1 MSKNNFR
8 IESDSMG
15 KMKVPKKSLY
25 AAQTARAIQNFPISD
40 LKFKRPFI
48 EALGVIKFC
57 SAKVNGELN
66 LLPKSISKSIMK
78 ASQEVIDGKHDGE
91 FVVDIFQTGSGTSSN
106 MNANEV
112 IASLANKFHNGKE
125 KIHPN
130 DHVNLCQSS
139 NDVIPTAMHIS
150 AYKLT
155 KNELIPSLKIL
166 KKEFNIK
173 EKKFKNIYKIGRTH
187 LQDATPMTL
196 GQEFGGFSQMIDN
209 SLEYINLSLSS
220 IKFLSQ
226 GGTAVG
232 TGINSHPKFAKKISQ
247 QISNK
252 VGYKFYEAKNHFESQ
267 SSKDAIV
274 NLSGSLKTCSTSLS
288 EPGMGCQ
295 L

>member
-78 ASQEVIDGKHDGE
+78 ASQEVIDGKHDNE

-150 AYKLT
+150 TYKLT

-166 KKEFNIK
+166 KKEFDIK

-226 GGTAVG
+226 G
-232 TGINSHPKFAKKISQ
+232 
-247 QISNK
+247 
-252 VGYKFYEAKNHFESQ
+252 
-267 SSKDAIV
+267 
-274 NLSGSLKTCSTSLS
+274 
-288 EPGMGCQ
+288 EPP
-295 L
+295 

>member
-1 MSKNNFR
+1 
-8 IESDSMG
+8 
-15 KMKVPKKSLY
+15 
-25 AAQTARAIQNFPISD
+25 
-40 LKFKRPFI
+40 
-48 EALGVIKFC
+48 
-57 SAKVNGELN
+57 
-66 LLPKSISKSIMK
+66 MK
-78 ASQEVIDGKHDGE
+78 ASQEVIDGKHDNE

-166 KKEFNIK
+166 KKEFDIK

-196 GQEFGGFSQMIDN
+196 G
-209 SLEYINLSLSS
+209 
-220 IKFLSQ
+220 
-226 GGTAVG
+226 
-232 TGINSHPKFAKKISQ
+232 
-247 QISNK
+247 
-252 VGYKFYEAKNHFESQ
+252 
-267 SSKDAIV
+267 
-274 NLSGSLKTCSTSLS
+274 
-288 EPGMGCQ
+288 
-295 L
+295 